1 MWQRLIDIQKSVV
14 PDILSHM
21 LKRLDILSSIEEEQ
35 PIGRRT
41 LSRRLGMTERVLR
54 REVEELAELNLIK
67 VDAKGIALSAGGRE
81 VLDEVQPFLTL
92 IESRNDLALQL
103 KNKYPLK
110 DIFVVRGNAEENAF
124 VKEELA
130 RLTAEELIKE
140 LSPGAV
146 ISVAGGATMA
156 LVSKFLRPKHD
167 NLLFVPARGG
177 LGEEPAYQS
186 NTIVA
191 NLAEAVEGQHRML
204 YAPDSISEASL
215 ESLKAEPMVREIID
229 LNQQSSF
236 LIHGIGD
243 ALEMARRRKVD
254 EGTLR
259 KLIEGEAV
267 GETFGFYFNA
277 DGELVHKVKTIGLQ
291 LEDLDKKTSIF
302 AVAGGESK
310 KEAVK
315 AYLKLAP
322 ENTILIIDEVIARHL
337 LA

>member
-1 MWQRLIDIQKSVV
+1 
-14 PDILSHM
+14 
-21 LKRLDILSSIEEEQ
+21 
-35 PIGRRT
+35 
-41 LSRRLGMTERVLR
+41 
-54 REVEELAELNLIK
+54 
-67 VDAKGIALSAGGRE
+67 
-81 VLDEVQPFLTL
+81 
-92 IESRNDLALQL
+92 
-103 KNKYPLK
+103 
-110 DIFVVRGNAEENAF
+110 
-124 VKEELA
+124 
-130 RLTAEELIKE
+130 
-140 LSPGAV
+140 
-146 ISVAGGATMA
+146 
-156 LVSKFLRPKHD
+156 
-167 NLLFVPARGG
+167 
-177 LGEEPAYQS
+177 
-186 NTIVA
+186 
-191 NLAEAVEGQHRML
+191 
-204 YAPDSISEASL
+204 
-215 ESLKAEPMVREIID
+215 MVREIID

-291 LEDLDKKTSIF
+291 LEDLDKKISIF